1 MDVTLSPE
9 FEKLLHEKL
18 EAGEYRSAD
27 EVLNAAMQLFKE
39 REEDR
44 TVLRQANMGEPLP
57 ADERFGS
64 RLEML
69 LSEAEES
76 GPPAEMTEQ
85 DWGDI
90 RRAGIAR
97 INSRRPT

>member
-9 FEKLLHEKL
+9 FEKLVHEKL
-18 EAGEYRSAD
+18 EAGEYQSAD

-44 TVLRQANMGEPLP
+44 AVLRQTNLGEPLP
-57 ADERFGS
+57 ADERFAS

-76 GPPAEMTEQ
+76 GPPVEMTEQ
-85 DWGDI
+85 DWGDV
-90 RRAGIAR
+90 RRAGLAR
-97 INSRRPT
+97 INRQKPT